1 MRLAL
6 EKVVIRHGAW
16 SLSCNATFTPGVHLI
31 TGRIGAGK
39 SSLAEVMTGVVQP
52 AEGRVFR
59 DGIQDTML
67 SLQFPEYQITQR
79 TVHAEAASWGVD
91 PDHVLTRAGL
101 SDQSERD
108 PLTLSR
114 GEQKRLHLNCILAGD
129 HDLLVLDEP
138 LSSLDCVEKTQ
149 ICKRLGG
156 RRDGI
161 TILFTHEQWT
171 FPRVDMIWEIR
182 NHQLVCCGPVPEG
195 IRSWQT
201 APPPVLMLLRAGVLP
216 ENLTPEDLKEAAC
229 RING

>member
-1 MRLAL
+1 MRLTL
-6 EKVVIRHGAW
+6 EKVVIRHEGW
-16 SLSCNATFTPGVHLI
+16 SLLCNATFTPGVHLI

-52 AEGRVFR
+52 AEGKVVR
-59 DGIQDTML
+59 DGIQKTML

-79 TVHAEAASWGVD
+79 TILAEAASWGVD
-91 PDHVLTRAGL
+91 PDRVLIRAGL
-101 SDQSERD
+101 AGQEKRD

-129 HDLLVLDEP
+129 HNLLVLDEP
-138 LSSLDCVEKTQ
+138 LSSLDCVEKKQ
-149 ICKRLGG
+149 ICERLGG

-171 FPRVDMIWEIR
+171 FPKIDMIWEIR
-182 NHQLVCCGPVPEG
+182 DNQLVCCGPVPEG
-195 IRSWQT
+195 IRTWQT

-216 ENLTPEDLKEAAC
+216 ENLTPENLKEAAC

>member
-1 MRLAL
+1 MRLTL
-6 EKVVIRHGAW
+6 EKVVIRHEDW
-16 SLSCNATFTPGVHLI
+16 SLSCDATFTPGVHLI

-52 AEGRVFR
+52 AEGRVVR

-79 TVHAEAASWGVD
+79 TIHAEAASWGVD

-114 GEQKRLHLNCILAGD
+114 GEQKRLHLNCILARD

-149 ICKRLGG
+149 ICKRLGA
-156 RRDGI
+156 RQDRI

-171 FPRVDMIWEIR
+171 FPRIDRIWEIR

>member
-1 MRLAL
+1 MHLTL
-6 EKVVIRHGAW
+6 EKVVIRHEDW
-16 SLSCNATFTPGVHLI
+16 SLSCDATFTPGVHLI

-39 SSLAEVMTGVVQP
+39 SSLAEVMTGVAQP
-52 AEGRVFR
+52 AEGRVR
-59 DGIQDTML
+59 LDGIKKTML

-79 TVHAEAASWGVD
+79 TLHAEATSWGID
-91 PDHVLTRAGL
+91 PDLILAEARLTGL
-101 SDQSERD
+101 EQRD

-114 GEQKRLHLNCILAGD
+114 GEQKRLQLTCILASD

-138 LSSLDCVEKTQ
+138 LSSLDCMEKERV
-149 ICKRLGG
+149 CRRLGE
-156 RRDGI
+156 RQSRI

-182 NHQLVCCGPVPEG
+182 DHQLVCCGPVPEG
-195 IRSWQT
+195 IKTWQT
-201 APPPVLMLLRAGVLP
+201 APPPVLMLLRAGVVP